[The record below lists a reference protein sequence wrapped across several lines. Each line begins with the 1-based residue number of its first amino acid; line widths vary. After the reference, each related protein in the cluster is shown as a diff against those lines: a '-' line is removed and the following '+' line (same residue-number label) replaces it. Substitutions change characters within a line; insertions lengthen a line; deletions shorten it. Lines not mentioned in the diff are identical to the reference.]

1 MSVMKTTPLIDDIV
15 LVELEGKYFIQNLV
29 TFKNKNFICTSRSA
43 LVSIHDWSSLST
55 FIKECIERFLK
66 IEYGLAE
73 FSQISYSRESIE
85 CNITIIAKE
94 TGLFLIIEDYS
105 TLFLAPKVIIKMQ
118 DINNFCEK
126 LDLLIFQQVSV

>member
-1 MSVMKTTPLIDDIV
+1 MKTTPLIDDIV

-66 IEYGLAE
+66 IEDGLAE
-73 FSQISYSRESIE
+73 FTQISYSRESIE

-105 TLFLAPKVIIKMQ
+105 TLFLAPKVRIKMQ

-126 LDLLIFQQVSV
+126 LDLLILQQVSV